1 MNKIKSILLS
11 GLLILTGANLSA
23 QSQSDIRINE
33 VMLHNTNSVQDEYG
47 EKVPWIEIFNS
58 SHGAVQIAGCYLSTD
73 PDNLTMYQI
82 PKGDYSTL
90 IQPLQ
95 VKLFWADNQAN
106 KGTYHTSL
114 DLSNAKE
121 ILFVSSDG
129 KHILHRVSIP
139 KNIPEDKTFGLSDQ
153 KYANNKYK
161 QEIVILDNASPYSV
175 NYGTN
180 KESKSEQMKDKDP
193 YGGRLAITAMS
204 VVFLALIILTL
215 VFKFTGKKSLKRFKI
230 NAEKADLPV
239 DENTGKASAETYA
252 AISFALHMY
261 MKDNELH
268 DEESFIITQNRTK
281 KNYSPWSSK
290 IYMLRQTPELK
301 RNKR

>member
-11 GLLILTGANLSA
+11 GLLILTVVNLFA

-33 VMLHNTNSVQDEYG
+33 VLLHNINSVQDEYG
-47 EKVPWIEIFNS
+47 NKVPWIEIFNS

-90 IQPLQ
+90 MQPLQ
-95 VKLFWADNQAN
+95 VKLFWADNQAD

-129 KHILHRVSIP
+129 KHILDRISIP
-139 KNIPEDKTFGLSDQ
+139 ENIKEGKSFGLSDK
-153 KYANNKYK
+153 KYANNRYK
-161 QEIVILDNASPYSV
+161 QETVILDQVSPYSI

-180 KESKSEQMKDKDP
+180 KESKSDQMKD
-193 YGGRLAITAMS
+193 
-204 VVFLALIILTL
+204 
-215 VFKFTGKKSLKRFKI
+215 
-230 NAEKADLPV
+230 
-239 DENTGKASAETYA
+239 
-252 AISFALHMY
+252 
-261 MKDNELH
+261 
-268 DEESFIITQNRTK
+268 
-281 KNYSPWSSK
+281 
-290 IYMLRQTPELK
+290 
-301 RNKR
+301 

>member
-11 GLLILTGANLSA
+11 GLLILTVVNLFA

-33 VMLHNTNSVQDEYG
+33 VLLHNINSVQDEYG
-47 EKVPWIEIFNS
+47 NKVPWIEIFNS

-90 IQPLQ
+90 MQPLQ
-95 VKLFWADNQAN
+95 VKLFWADNQAD

-129 KHILHRVSIP
+129 KHILDRISIP
-139 KNIPEDKTFGLSDQ
+139 ENIKEGKSFGLSDK
-153 KYANNKYK
+153 KYANNRYK
-161 QEIVILDNASPYSV
+161 QETVILDQVSPYSI

-180 KESKSEQMKDKDP
+180 KESKSDQMKDKDP

-215 VFKFTGKKSLKRFKI
+215 IFKFTGKKSLKICKTNNEKI
-230 NAEKADLPV
+230 NFSV
-239 DENTGKASAETYA
+239 DENTSKISAETYA

-261 MKDNELH
+261 MKDNEIH
-268 DEESFIITQNRTK
+268 DDESFVITQNRTK
-281 KNYSPWSSK
+281 KNYSPWNSK